1 MTNARI
7 AVSRR
12 ALLAGG
18 MAMLALPRQAGAG
31 SITDAAGQSVT
42 AGAAR
47 RIVSIGSSVT
57 ELLVDLKQGQRI
69 VAVDST
75 SASVDG
81 VQGLPD
87 VGYLRALPAEGILA
101 QSPDLI
107 IATSDAGPPE
117 VLVALRQSGIPL
129 ALIAHQPTVEGIVD
143 KALLLGRLLDC
154 SPVAEALAKE
164 TRRAAADLAARVA
177 RYPAPRPRVL
187 FILSFADGRLVAGGA
202 GTGADSVIG
211 LAGGENVAR
220 GMTGYKPLSAEVLLA
235 EPPDAIVTMRG
246 EGISPSADAI
256 LAYEPLADSPAARR
270 KAIRAYDGTYL
281 LGFGPRTLAAA
292 AELAAFI
299 HDPGRS

>member
-1 MTNARI
+1 
-7 AVSRR
+7 
-12 ALLAGG
+12 
-18 MAMLALPRQAGAG
+18 MLALPRQAGAG
-31 SITDAAGQSVT
+31 TITDAAGQKVT
-42 AGAAR
+42 AGTAR

-57 ELLVDLKQGQRI
+57 ELLVDLGQGQRI
-69 VAVDST
+69 VAIDST
-75 SASVDG
+75 SASVQG

-101 QSPDLI
+101 QSPDLV

-117 VLVALRQSGIPL
+117 VLATLRQSGIPL
-129 ALIAHQPTVEGIVD
+129 ALIAHKPTVEGIID

-154 SPVAEALAKE
+154 APAAEALAQQ
-164 TRRAAADLAARVA
+164 TQRSAADLAARVA
-177 RYPAPRPRVL
+177 HYPAPRPRVL

-211 LAGGENVAR
+211 LAGGDNVAR

-246 EGISPSADAI
+246 AGIAPAADAI
-256 LAYEPLADSPAARR
+256 LAYEPLAASPAARH
-270 KAIRAYDGTYL
+270 KAIRAYDGSYL

-292 AELAAFI
+292 AELADFI
-299 HDPGRS
+299 HHIDRS